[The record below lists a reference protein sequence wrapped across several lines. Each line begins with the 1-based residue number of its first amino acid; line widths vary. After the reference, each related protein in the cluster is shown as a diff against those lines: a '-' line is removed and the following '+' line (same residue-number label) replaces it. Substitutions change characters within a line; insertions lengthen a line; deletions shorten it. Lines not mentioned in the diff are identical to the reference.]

1 LLLLAAVLA
10 LTVFGTAVIEAPGSV
25 HKFYGFGSESSVD
38 GVTMDEGAIN
48 YAWNQRDVLV
58 GTGVLRDGLWD
69 FDVAP
74 GSATAV
80 RFSIDGSGLSGWN
93 DVNVGSLTELSLA
106 LPGSAPALSVGAR
119 LSPLPDREGF
129 QQYTILQGD
138 TLRRIAERFDLTVDE
153 IMAANP
159 QLANANQIRLG
170 NPLLLP
176 EGATLTSGVAV
187 GDASNAGVGNG
198 AEGAASTETGIVPQ
212 DGDAAGPLGVGLPP
226 LEDSDFWAWLA
237 IGASIAAMVIGLSG
251 LFVAC
256 RRRLRAERR
265 ELAHAAVPAA
275 LAPDLTPPPVYRTL
289 VRDRAQATVLGPFDT
304 TSAQTEGV
312 GQPETFGGGD

>member
-1 LLLLAAVLA
+1 
-10 LTVFGTAVIEAPGSV
+10 
-25 HKFYGFGSESSVD
+25 
-38 GVTMDEGAIN
+38 M
-48 YAWNQRDVLV
+48 
-58 GTGVLRDGLWD
+58 
-69 FDVAP
+69 
-74 GSATAV
+74 

-93 DVNVGSLTELSLA
+93 DVNAGSLTELSLA

-138 TLRRIAERFDLTVDE
+138 RLRRIAERFDLTVDE

-170 NPLLLP
+170 NPLFLP

-198 AEGAASTETGIVPQ
+198 ADGTASSETGIVPQ

-226 LEDSDFWAWLA
+226 LEDSDFWA
-237 IGASIAAMVIGLSG
+237 
-251 LFVAC
+251 
-256 RRRLRAERR
+256 
-265 ELAHAAVPAA
+265 
-275 LAPDLTPPPVYRTL
+275 
-289 VRDRAQATVLGPFDT
+289 
-304 TSAQTEGV
+304 
-312 GQPETFGGGD
+312 

>member
-1 LLLLAAVLA
+1 
-10 LTVFGTAVIEAPGSV
+10 
-25 HKFYGFGSESSVD
+25 
-38 GVTMDEGAIN
+38 MDEGAII

-58 GTGVLRDGLWD
+58 GTGVLRVGLWD
-69 FDVAP
+69 LDVAP
-74 GSATAV
+74 GSATAM

-93 DVNVGSLTELSLA
+93 DVNAGSLTELSLA
-106 LPGSAPALSVGAR
+106 LPGSAPALSVGVR

-170 NPLLLP
+170 NPLFLP

-198 AEGAASTETGIVPQ
+198 AEGAAPTQTGIVPQ
-212 DGDAAGPLGVGLPP
+212 DGDAPGPLGVGLPP

-237 IGASIAAMVIGLSG
+237 IEASIAAMVIGLSG
-251 LFVAC
+251 LLLAR

-265 ELAHAAVPAA
+265 ESAHAAVPAA
-275 LAPDLTPPPVYRTL
+275 LAPDLTAPPVYRTL

-304 TSAQTEGV
+304 TSPQTEGA